1 MRNIKLTVEY
11 EGTNY
16 SGWQT
21 QKSRRQPTIEKT
33 IEEVLEKVLQENVKL
48 IGSGRTDAGVH
59 AKAQVANFK
68 TRSRIEL
75 TKLHNALNGITPP
88 DIVVTKIQ
96 EVPSGF
102 HARYSAKSKL
112 YRYTILNRKYPN
124 AHLRNFVYFYSS
136 SLDVNLMKRK
146 AKILLGKNDFKSFQ
160 SSDKKIRDSL
170 RTIKRIEVKKKGEYI
185 YIDVEADGFLYKMV
199 RNIVGT
205 LIEIGRGRQIDLK
218 KILHLRK
225 RELAGPPAPASG
237 LCLIKVRYK

>member
-1 MRNIKLTVEY
+1 MRNIKLTIEY

-16 SGWQT
+16 SGWQS
-21 QKSRRQPTIEKT
+21 QRNHRESTIEKT
-33 IEEVLEKVLQENVKL
+33 IEKVLRKVLQEKVKL

-75 TKLHNALNGITPP
+75 TKLRNALNGITPR

-96 EVPSGF
+96 EVSSGF

-136 SLDVNLMKRK
+136 PLDVNLMRSKS
-146 AKILLGKNDFKSFQ
+146 KILLGKNDFKSFQ
-160 SSDKKIRDSL
+160 ASGKKIKDSH
-170 RTIKRIEVKKKGEYI
+170 RTIKRIEVKKRGDFI
-185 YIDVEADGFLYKMV
+185 YIDIEADGFLYKMV

-218 KILHLRK
+218 NILHLRK
-225 RELAGPPAPASG
+225 RELAGPTAPAWG
-237 LCLIKVRYK
+237 LCLIKVRY